1 MIDIPSTTR
10 QKGESAM
17 SFRVRRI
24 VTAHDALGKSVV
36 GSDGAIE
43 STPGKIDRAISAA
56 DIWWTPS
63 VSADVVVR
71 DARSEPSPGMPSQGG
86 TLLKVLEISPG
97 TKPVMHKTETLDYV
111 IVIEGE
117 VDMLLDDG
125 AEVHMKAGDIMI
137 QRSTLHG
144 WANRSDRPCRIAFV
158 LLDAKR

>member
-1 MIDIPSTTR
+1 
-10 QKGESAM
+10 
-17 SFRVRRI
+17 
-24 VTAHDALGKSVV
+24 
-36 GSDGAIE
+36 
-43 STPGKIDRAISAA
+43 
-56 DIWWTPS
+56 
-63 VSADVVVR
+63 
-71 DARSEPSPGMPSQGG
+71 
-86 TLLKVLEISPG
+86 
-97 TKPVMHKTETLDYV
+97 VMHKTETLDYV